1 MLLRE
6 FFIDQISLSNEELE
20 EKQVWARRGK
30 EVVRKYRCQGGRRN
44 GRIVAKMQ
52 QCYAAPDAKKRA
64 RMKIMK
70 AKLGSRIAKKTKR
83 TKRVNPASV
92 RVQRL
97 NKMSKRK

>member
-6 FFIDQISLSNEELE
+6 LYTEPDSIE

-30 EVVRKYRCQGGRRN
+30 NVVRKYRCSGGRRN
-44 GRIVAKMQ
+44 GRIVAKMS

-70 AKLGSRIAKKTKR
+70 AKLGSRIDKKTKR
-83 TKRVNPASV
+83 TKRTNPASI
-92 RVQRL
+92 RVSRL
-97 NKMSKRK
+97 NKMARRK

>member
-6 FFIDQISLSNEELE
+6 LYTDSESID

-30 EVVRKYRCQGGRRN
+30 EVVRKYRCQGGRRH
-44 GRIVAKMQ
+44 GRVVAKIS

-70 AKLGSRIAKKTKR
+70 AKLGSRIAKKSKKTKR
-83 TKRVNPASV
+83 TNPASI
-92 RVQRL
+92 RLNRL
-97 NKMSKRK
+97 NKPAKKK

>member
-6 FFIDQISLSNEELE
+6 LYTES
-20 EKQVWARRGK
+20 
-30 EVVRKYRCQGGRRN
+30 GRRH
-44 GRIVAKMQ
+44 GRIVAKMS

-83 TKRVNPASV
+83 TKRTNPASI
-92 RVQRL
+92 RVSRL
-97 NKMSKRK
+97 NKMARRK